1 MSDKI
6 SIVGERIRERRK
18 NQLMNQQDLSAQTG
32 LTQSQ
37 ISRYENGDNEPTG
50 EALVAL
56 ADVLN
61 TTTDWLLGR
70 SDNIL
75 SVEQEAGLTEEE
87 NELIKL
93 LRATDRQMRHRI
105 MKVVKALL
113 E

>member
-1 MSDKI
+1 M

-18 NQLMNQQDLSAQTG
+18 NQQMNQQDLSERTG

-50 EALVAL
+50 DALVAL
-56 ADVLN
+56 ADALN

-70 SDNIL
+70 PNMLGD
-75 SVEQEAGLTEEE
+75 VQ
-87 NELIKL
+87 NELSLGEDERQLIEL

-105 MKVVKALL
+105 IKAIKALL